1 MSKSDSGHFKGT
13 TGKQIAA
20 SMPLKQNNHDIMVA
34 SKYDLR
40 EHPTKY
46 KQLGSKKAK
55 QIREKIKNR
64 TATKTEYKRL
74 SWNVRLDK
82 RRNSAIDNFWKEERI
97 RIIKGLKTTRNW
109 AANQREDIL
118 NKRQPQ
124 YKGKTMH
131 SHHLYSV
138 AKYPH
143 LANVSKFI
151 HPVTQYEHL
160 YGYHGGSYR
169 KSLPGKPIKNIKE
182 F

>member
-1 MSKSDSGHFKGT
+1 MHV

-20 SMPLKQNNHDIMVA
+20 SMPLKQNNHDIIVA

-82 RRNSAIDNFWKEERI
+82 RRNLAVDTFWNEERR
-97 RIIKGLKTTRNW
+97 RIKRGQPATRNW
-109 AANQREDIL
+109 SAKQREDIL
-118 NKRQPQ
+118 NKKRPK
-124 YKGKTMH
+124 YKDKTMQ

-138 AKYPH
+138 TKYPH
-143 LANVSKFI
+143 LANVSTFI
-151 HPVTQYEHL
+151 QPVTHCEHL

-169 KSLPGKPIKNIKE
+169 NSLPGKPIKNIKE